1 MPSIEY
7 TIIGNH
13 SILKRFDAV
22 VYMNAEAQA
31 MKTMLESFGYEV
43 EIKEK
48 HLIDEY
54 QFIQ

>member
-13 SILKRFDAV
+13 PILKRFDAV
-22 VYMNAEAQA
+22 VYTNTKAQRI
-31 MKTMLESFGYEV
+31 KTELESFGYEV

-48 HLIDEY
+48 DLIT
-54 QFIQ
+54 QHK

>member
-48 HLIDEY
+48 HLID
-54 QFIQ
+54 